1 MSDAKNKG
9 GAGFDRLLNP
19 RSVAI
24 VGASPKPFSLGG
36 NVFRNF
42 EKFQFPGELYLVNPS
57 YDEIEGRACVK
68 SIDELPEG
76 VDLALLIVPAEHV
89 PASMEAC
96 ARRKVGAAIL
106 FSAGFAETGEEG
118 KAAQD
123 RISAIARENGIAM
136 LGPNC
141 LGFANFQRATPA
153 TFEPIAVTRTQGVGT
168 AVVTQSGAMMGNL
181 RLSLLAR
188 GVPVSYAISTGNE
201 AVTTVEDVVEHL
213 VEDPLVGQIAVFVEQ
228 LKKPDQFLKAAR
240 RARELGKPIIMAH
253 PGRSER
259 SKEAAKSHT
268 GAIAGDYAVMEVF
281 VRQAGV
287 ILVDGFDELF
297 DVAAICNR
305 FPKANRITSVGLMS
319 NSGAV
324 RGFALDFC
332 DALGLPLPLLQPKT
346 AKALAAILPSFAT
359 IDNPLDITAQG
370 MKEPNLFGD
379 TTAELL
385 ADPGI
390 DAVVVAVMGGSPAQ
404 IMNKWNSLRPKFE
417 HAEKPAVYVV
427 LGDEHP
433 MPKEFLDELA
443 ESRTPFFRSPERA
456 LRAFA
461 RLAEAA
467 MATQDDIVI
476 YPPRPVG
483 HAHTIA
489 EVKGKA
495 LLKKAGCDLPP
506 STLAGTV
513 EEAVKAAEAIGYPVV
528 LKAQAD
534 ALAHKSDAGG
544 VKLGI
549 ATPDA
554 LRQAWVEMQA
564 SVTAKAAGVVLD
576 GILVERQAA
585 RPEAELIVATRRDP
599 LWGVVHVVGIGGIWA
614 EMLKDVRL
622 IPGNATQARI
632 EAEIRKLRSAPMFEG
647 GRGKPALDV
656 KAAAALVAKLGR
668 LLAEEASIVEIEIN
682 PLALYQ
688 DGVAILDALFT
699 VED

>member
-1 MSDAKNKG
+1 MAGADVKK
-9 GAGFDRLLNP
+9 GAGLDRLLNP

-36 NVFRNF
+36 NLYRNF
-42 EKFQFPGELYLVNPS
+42 VNFQFPGELYVVNPS
-57 YDEIEGRACVK
+57 YDEMDGRRCYK

-76 VDLALLIVPAEHV
+76 IDLVTLIVPAEHV
-89 PASMEAC
+89 PDAMEAC
-96 ARRKVGAAIL
+96 ARRKVGAVIL
-106 FSAGFAETGEEG
+106 YSAGFAETGDEG
-118 KAAQD
+118 RAVQE
-123 RISAIARENGIAM
+123 RIAEIAKGAGIAM

-141 LGFANFQRATPA
+141 LGFTNFQRATPA
-153 TFEPIAVTRTQGVGT
+153 TFEPVPVNRTEGVGT
-168 AVVTQSGAMMGNL
+168 AIVTQSGAMMGNV
-181 RLSLLAR
+181 RIALLAR
-188 GVPVSYAISTGNE
+188 DVPVSYAISTGNE
-201 AVTTVEDVVEHL
+201 AVSTVEDVIAHV
-213 VEDPLVGQIAVFVEQ
+213 VEDPLVGQVAVFVEQ
-228 LKKPDQFLKAAR
+228 LKKPDQFLKAAL

-259 SKEAAKSHT
+259 SQEAAKSHT

-305 FPKANRITSVGLMS
+305 FPKAGKVSSVGLMS

-332 DALGLPLPLLQPKT
+332 DALGLPLPLLQDKT
-346 AKALAAILPSFAT
+346 AEALSKILPSFAT

-370 MKEPNLFGD
+370 MKEPHLFGD

-417 HAEKPAVYVV
+417 TSEKPAVYVV
-427 LGDEHP
+427 LGDGHP
-433 MPKEFLDELA
+433 MPQEFLDELK
-443 ESRTPFFRSPERA
+443 ETRTPFFRSPERA

-461 RLAEAA
+461 RLAESNAA
-467 MATQDDIVI
+467 SRDDVVV
-476 YPPRPVG
+476 YAPRPRG
-483 HAHTIA
+483 GSHTIA

-495 LLKKAGCDLPP
+495 LLKKAGCDLPA
-506 STLAGTV
+506 SGLAKSAD
-513 EEAVKAAEAIGYPVV
+513 EAVKLADGIGYPVV

-534 ALAHKSDAGG
+534 LLAHKSDAGG

-549 ATPDA
+549 DGPES
-554 LRQAWVEMQA
+554 LRKAWDEMQA
-564 SVTAKAAGVVLD
+564 SVAAKAPGIALD
-576 GILVERQAA
+576 GILVEGQAA

-599 LWGVVHVVGIGGIWA
+599 LWGVVHVVGMGGIWA

-622 IPGNATQARI
+622 IPGNATAAHI
-632 EAEIRKLRSAPMFEG
+632 EAEIRKLRSAPMLLG
-647 GRGKPALDV
+647 GRGKPALDI
-656 KAAAALVAKLGR
+656 AAAADLVAKLGA
-668 LLAEEASIVEIEIN
+668 LLQDDPTIVEVEIN
-682 PLALYQ
+682 PLALYPK
-688 DGVAILDALFT
+688 GIAILDALFT